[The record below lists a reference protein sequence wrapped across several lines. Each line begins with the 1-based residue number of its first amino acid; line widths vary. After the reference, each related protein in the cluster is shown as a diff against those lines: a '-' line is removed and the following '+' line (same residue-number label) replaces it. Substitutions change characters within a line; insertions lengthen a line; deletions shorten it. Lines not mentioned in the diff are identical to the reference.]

1 MRTKTGTGSVREV
14 RTMSAEGAQG
24 SIAAESCAADL
35 EQQTKT
41 NYEPGDRTDWPWSDI
56 SSTHFPGSAS
66 VNGVVDASP
75 PRPSPPAADIATA
88 AVFVPGSSPA
98 AVNVD
103 GGSAVFVPKPR
114 FFGRPSACTSA
125 PRAFCR
131 HPRSHRSTES
141 QRCPA
146 VRPAGREAT
155 RPVKDR
161 CSFAGS
167 YNRKIQG
174 GAGYFR

>member
-1 MRTKTGTGSVREV
+1 
-14 RTMSAEGAQG
+14 MSAEGAQG

-75 PRPSPPAADIATA
+75 PQPSPPAADIATA

-131 HPRSHRSTES
+131 HPRSHQSTES

-146 VRPAGREAT
+146 VRPDGRKRGHAPSERSLCFRRILQSKTQGEAPAT
-155 RPVKDR
+155 
-161 CSFAGS
+161 FAE
-167 YNRKIQG
+167 
-174 GAGYFR
+174 

>member
-1 MRTKTGTGSVREV
+1 
-14 RTMSAEGAQG
+14 MSAEGAQG

-41 NYEPGDRTDWPWSDI
+41 NYEPGDRTDWPWSDM

-66 VNGVVDASP
+66 VNGAVNASP

-103 GGSAVFVPKPR
+103 GGYGRLHANIAVLWAPIGMHVGTTSFLSSPSVASIHRKPTVP
-114 FFGRPSACTSA
+114 
-125 PRAFCR
+125 
-131 HPRSHRSTES
+131 
-141 QRCPA
+141 RCP
-146 VRPAGREAT
+146 P
-155 RPVKDR
+155 
-161 CSFAGS
+161 
-167 YNRKIQG
+167 
-174 GAGYFR
+174 